1 MIIEGVRCRVQGA
14 VFRVQ
19 GVGLRAEGVWRV
31 YGGCRV
37 NNEEEGLATGGCR
50 VNVEGGG
57 FRVQGSGCGV
67 DRELE
72 GLASVVGGV
81 TALPAARAR
90 GDHHELVVVHVVV
103 VDACHAR
110 VLEGVHSFHERL
122 EGRVAHWR
130 NSQIWLL

>member
-1 MIIEGVRCRVQGA
+1 MQGA

-57 FRVQGSGCGV
+57 FRVQGV
-67 DRELE
+67 
-72 GLASVVGGV
+72 GLTVSWRVW
-81 TALPAARAR
+81 PA
-90 GDHHELVVVHVVV
+90 
-103 VDACHAR
+103 
-110 VLEGVHSFHERL
+110 
-122 EGRVAHWR
+122 
-130 NSQIWLL
+130 